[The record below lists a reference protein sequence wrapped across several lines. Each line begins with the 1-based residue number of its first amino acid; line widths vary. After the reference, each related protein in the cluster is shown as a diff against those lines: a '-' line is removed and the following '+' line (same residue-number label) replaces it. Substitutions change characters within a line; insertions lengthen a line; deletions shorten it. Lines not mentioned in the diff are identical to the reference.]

1 MRYRYILYH
10 EFAYR
15 IIYQIFSSYKF
26 TTGRGLK
33 TEKIGMTFVVRITT
47 KSLQVTTTGCEANI
61 YTNEENTY
69 FKISM
74 KIAEIDT

>member
-1 MRYRYILYH
+1 
-10 EFAYR
+10 
-15 IIYQIFSSYKF
+15 
-26 TTGRGLK
+26 
-33 TEKIGMTFVVRITT
+33 MTFVVRITT